1 MLIESVQVIDG
12 GSTSGKGVSA
22 NGHGSVLAECEQIA
36 PYDEISLTGNSYDIE
51 IAETPQGRIA
61 KGKDAP
67 RWVIGQSAGEHGG
80 IVERF
85 DRGLDR
91 YNAPIFYPMVCA
103 MLAIMNPNSGYVA
116 SRDSLSQ
123 GFRNKSLTLVAS
135 IAPSYIKKHQQNLIE
150 ALKGNYSF
158 VVRGG
163 GGDYISEQHYRVMR
177 FTVDE
182 VYVIPE
188 GFGIYQLGAF
198 RRVSEGND
206 TYFKYTR
213 SGGKVIAVGDW
224 GGRTSDIEILKDDKI
239 VQSRSFDT
247 GLVKVCE
254 EIAGECLD
262 RFDLVET
269 PQYSIV
275 MDSIAKA
282 KLDDNGQ
289 YSQAMLPVMHGE
301 QADISDIVNRRMRPY
316 HTAIRQAYNNI
327 LSGGTGIDE
336 LRHGGGC
343 AKVLEPL
350 LRRLMPHKNFKM
362 VSSKPEDLW
371 MANAVG
377 AFSWIQYKSGAKAP
391 IKKGTR

>member
-1 MLIESVQVIDG
+1 MLMENVQAIDN
-12 GSTSGKGVSA
+12 GSTSGKGVGVD
-22 NGHGSVLAECEQIA
+22 GHGSVLAECEQIA
-36 PYDEISLTGNSYDIE
+36 PHDEVPLSGNSFDIE
-51 IAETPQGRIA
+51 IAETPQGRVA
-61 KGKDAP
+61 KGADAP
-67 RWVIGQSAGEHGG
+67 RWIIGEDAGGHGG
-80 IVERF
+80 MVERF

-116 SRDSLSQ
+116 SRDSLNQ
-123 GFRNKSLTLVAS
+123 GFRNKHITLVAS
-135 IAPSYIKKHQQNLIE
+135 IAPSYLKKHQHNLID

-158 VVRGG
+158 VVRKGA
-163 GGDYISEQHYRVMR
+163 GDYLSEQDYRVMR
-177 FTVDE
+177 LTVDE

-198 RRVSEGND
+198 RRVTEGND
-206 TYFKYTR
+206 SYFKHTR
-213 SGGKVIAVGDW
+213 SNGKVIAVGDW

-254 EIAGECLD
+254 EVAGECLD
-262 RFDLVET
+262 HYDLVDT
-269 PQYSIV
+269 PQYSLI
-275 MDSIAKA
+275 MDAISKA
-282 KLDDNGQ
+282 KIDDNGV
-289 YSQAMLPVMHGE
+289 YSQVMLPVMHGE
-301 QADISDIVNRRMRPY
+301 SADISTIVNRRMRPY

-327 LSGGTGIDE
+327 LSGGAGIDE

-350 LRRLMPHKNFKM
+350 LRRLMPHKCFKL
-362 VSSKPEDLW
+362 VSNKPEDLW

-377 AFSWIQYKSGAKAP
+377 AFAWIQYKSGAKSP
-391 IKKGTR
+391 IKKGKR